1 MWTQLKEKMRRLGWR
16 QWSVLLLV
24 GLLLTVISLPV
35 SEKKSSTVNV
45 GEKAVWTTEDTGAE
59 KSRIETRLEKILSE
73 TEGVGMAEV
82 MIMTTGEKNSFGSG
96 SSGDIQVTG
105 VLIAAQGA
113 DSAVTVQNI
122 RQAVMALFQIEA
134 HKIRVIK
141 MR

>member
-1 MWTQLKEKMRRLGWR
+1 M
-16 QWSVLLLV
+16 
-24 GLLLTVISLPV
+24 
-35 SEKKSSTVNV
+35 

-73 TEGVGMAEV
+73 TEGVGKAEV
-82 MIMTTGEKNSFGSG
+82 MIMTTGEKSSFGSG